1 METHTVNLFVK
12 LHTFRTSKRKIRVPK
27 VRFSDSR
34 ALIIIFYE
42 MGLYHMDYPI
52 YTNIY
57 TDKKD
62 DPPRRID
69 HLVLELLMFLNYL
82 AALTAASSVETKPPM

>member
-1 METHTVNLFVK
+1 
-12 LHTFRTSKRKIRVPK
+12 
-27 VRFSDSR
+27 
-34 ALIIIFYE
+34 